1 MLVYPGFNPIAFE
14 IGRVKVHWYGIM
26 YLLGFAAAW
35 WLARRRAARPDSTWK
50 PQDVDDLIFFAMLGV
65 IFGGRVGYVL
75 FYGLTFWA
83 ADPWYPLKIWEGGMS
98 FHGGLLGVVLALTL
112 FAWRRG
118 RNVADVYDFTAPL
131 PALGLFFGRI
141 GNFINSELWGKVT
154 TVPWGF
160 RVNGEVRH
168 ASQLYEAGL
177 EGLLLFAVLWWF
189 TSRPRPR
196 LAPSGL
202 FMLIY
207 GVARFLIEFVRV
219 PDEHIGYLAG
229 GWLTEGQVLS
239 VPMIL
244 AGVAML
250 AWAYRAR
257 QPSGNFVTAQVKP
270 AQ

>member
-1 MLVYPGFNPIAFE
+1 
-14 IGRVKVHWYGIM
+14 
-26 YLLGFAAAW
+26 
-35 WLARRRAARPDSTWK
+35 
-50 PQDVDDLIFFAMLGV
+50 
-65 IFGGRVGYVL
+65 
-75 FYGLTFWA
+75 
-83 ADPWYPLKIWEGGMS
+83 MS
-98 FHGGLLGVVLALTL
+98 FHGGLLGVMAAVTL

-118 RNVADVYDFTAPL
+118 RNWADVFDFTAPL

-160 RVNGEVRH
+160 RVDGQVRH
-168 ASQLYEAGL
+168 PSQLYEATL
-177 EGLLLFAVLWWF
+177 EGLVLFALMWWF

-202 FMLIY
+202 FLAGY
-207 GVARFLIEFVRV
+207 GIARFAIEFVRV

-239 VPMIL
+239 VPMVI

-250 AWAYRAR
+250 AWAYCVRR
-257 QPSGNFVTAQVKP
+257 PSGNFVA
-270 AQ
+270 AAAR

>member
-1 MLVYPGFNPIAFE
+1 MLVYPAFNPIAFE
-14 IGRVKVHWYGIM
+14 IGRVRVHWYGIM

-50 PQDVDDLIFFAMLGV
+50 PNDVDDLIFFAMLGV
-65 IFGGRVGYVL
+65 IFGGRIGYVL
-75 FYGLTFWA
+75 FYGLSFWA

-98 FHGGLLGVVLALTL
+98 FHGGLLGVIVALTL

-154 TVPWGF
+154 TMPWGF

-168 ASQLYEAGL
+168 PSQLYEAGF
-177 EGLLLFAVLWWF
+177 EGLFL
-189 TSRPRPR
+189 
-196 LAPSGL
+196 
-202 FMLIY
+202 LIY
-207 GVARFLIEFVRV
+207 GVARFIIEFVRV

-239 VPMIL
+239 LPMIL

-250 AWAYRAR
+250 AWAYRVR
-257 QPSGNFVTAQVKP
+257 QPSGNFVPAP